1 MLVSRRLFSRLLC
14 QMKARAMMLTRPTV
28 IPTPRPIFALPERP
42 SVLREGVAGD
52 VDVET
57 LVEEIEVALVVEAGT
72 VYIVITD
79 TVEVDEENCVVT
91 DDAI

>member
-1 MLVSRRLFSRLLC
+1 
-14 QMKARAMMLTRPTV
+14 MMLTRPTV

>member
-1 MLVSRRLFSRLLC
+1 
-14 QMKARAMMLTRPTV
+14 MMLTRPTV

-42 SVLREGVAGD
+42 SVLWEGVAGD

-57 LVEEIEVALVVEAGT
+57 LVGAIEVVLVVEAGT

-79 TVEVDEENCVVT
+79 TADADEENCVVT
-91 DDAI
+91 EDAI